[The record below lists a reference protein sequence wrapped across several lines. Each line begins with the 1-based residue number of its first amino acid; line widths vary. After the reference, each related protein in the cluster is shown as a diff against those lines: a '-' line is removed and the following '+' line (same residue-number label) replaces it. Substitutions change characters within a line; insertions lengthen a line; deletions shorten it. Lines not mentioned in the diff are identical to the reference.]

1 MKKSE
6 KNRFS
11 RLRMWK
17 IIRNFA
23 SRFYAN
29 NRIMNQT
36 MTIRIYCTAMLSLFL
51 LALPCQRAVAQ
62 QLPDPH
68 FENWSDKFKND
79 VQLVDWHG
87 SNVNQ
92 IGSKFTFMFQKP
104 GRTGY
109 CAYVTDRAIGIP
121 KLNLGATG
129 PGYMSL
135 GVPWQYLK
143 GLNLNS
149 ATAGTY
155 GGIQWRH
162 RPDTMSVWVKRVGPD
177 TDKEDFHLLFYSWAG
192 TAKSSH
198 YKNKVG
204 GCTAFECT
212 NEESDIRQ
220 QTDGNECGI
229 DQPAKQV
236 AEGWYRAR
244 AKYNEWTQI
253 KVPILYVDETR
264 PTMCNVIFSA
274 GNYPAFRANDGLY
287 DGNALYVDDV
297 ELIYSSQI
305 DRLVVNGQVWKGFDP
320 NTDKVQTYKV
330 QGTKDIK
337 IEALRGIG
345 KLTNIK
351 GETAQFGGRKLDERE
366 MTIVPGEVNGKPW
379 VITVKAEDGSS
390 THVYRIKF
398 TN

>member
-1 MKKSE
+1 MKK
-6 KNRFS
+6 
-11 RLRMWK
+11 K
-17 IIRNFA
+17 IMILGLLCMGFV
-23 SRFYAN
+23 
-29 NRIMNQT
+29 T
-36 MTIRIYCTAMLSLFL
+36 M
-51 LALPCQRAVAQ
+51 QAQ

-68 FENWSDKFKND
+68 FEKWTDKFKND
-79 VQLVDWHG
+79 PQLADWHG

-92 IGSKFTFMFQKP
+92 VGSKFTFMFQKQ

-109 CAYVTDRAIGIP
+109 CAYVADRAIGIP

-135 GVPWQYLK
+135 GEPWQYLK

-149 ATAGTY
+149 ATAGTT
-155 GGIQWRH
+155 GGIAWKY
-162 RPDTMSVWVKRVGPD
+162 RPDTMSVWIKRVGPN
-177 TDKEDFHLLFYSWAG
+177 TDKEDFHLLFYSWSG
-192 TAKSSH
+192 TAKSDQ

-204 GCTAFECT
+204 GCTEIERI

-220 QTDGNECGI
+220 GTDGNECGTN
-229 DQPAKQV
+229 QPARQI

-253 KVPILYVDETR
+253 KVPIFYMSDGT

-297 ELIYSSQI
+297 ELIYSSRI
-305 DRLVVNGQVWKGFDP
+305 DMLKIGGKEWKGFDP
-320 NTDKVQTYKV
+320 NSEKVQIYHLAEGQNGASLKF
-330 QGTKDIK
+330 
-337 IEALRGIG
+337 EAFRGIG
-345 KLTNIK
+345 SLTNIK
-351 GETAQFGGRKLDERE
+351 GKRTNFRGRRLNDRE
-366 MTIVPGEVNGKPW
+366 MTIQPGEVNGAPW

-390 THVYRIKF
+390 SHTYKIKVEG
-398 TN
+398 